1 MKVKGIAGVFI
12 VCIVT
17 LAAWGCCNIPPYSP
31 AFWNDGGTVQLNNN
45 CYNYGNNKRTDTF
58 AQPGRRSG

>member
-17 LAAWGCCNIPPYSP
+17 LAAWGCCNIPAYYIKGS
-31 AFWNDGGTVQLNNN
+31 
-45 CYNYGNNKRTDTF
+45 
-58 AQPGRRSG
+58 S